1 MKHTA
6 ILLPLTLALGVS
18 LGAVGN
24 EQFRAQEQP
33 IKRTPLQKVD
43 LTGME
48 GKELNMW
55 IAELAPGAASGR
67 HYHPGDEALY
77 VLEGSLAL
85 EYDGKP
91 TVTLKAGESAH
102 NAPKLVHNA
111 KNPSTTTPV
120 KVVTFMVGEKGQPLA
135 VPVK

>member
-1 MKHTA
+1 MKRTA
-6 ILLPLTLALGVS
+6 ILLPLTLALGGA
-18 LGAVGN
+18 LGVVGN
-24 EQFRAQEQP
+24 EQLGAQQQP
-33 IKRTPLQKVD
+33 IKRIPLQKIE
-43 LTGME
+43 LTE

-77 VLEGSLAL
+77 VMEGSLTL

-102 NAPKLVHNA
+102 NASKLVHNA

-120 KVVTFMVGEKGQPLA
+120 KIVTFMVGEKGQLLA